1 MKILKI
7 PLPLIPAPRHA
18 PGFPT
23 RSGKRVLDAA
33 IQRYDFVVFSN
44 IDLIQAQV
52 IGLSM
57 ENLTD
62 NYDVAVIGG
71 GHAGCEAALAC
82 ARMGCRTI
90 LFNINL
96 DSIALMSCNPAIGG
110 LAKGQLVKEIDAL
123 GGEMGKVTDKTA
135 VHFRML
141 NASKGPAVHS
151 SRMQCD
157 KQLYRLTMKAVVENQ
172 PNLYIR
178 QAMIE
183 SLVIE
188 DGTVIG
194 VLDQSEHFYG
204 AKKVVITTGTFL
216 NGLVHVG
223 ASQIPSGRAGEL
235 ASIGLAK
242 NLKNL
247 GFDIGRMK
255 TGTPPRLCASSIDF
269 SRLERQD
276 SDPSPQPFS
285 FTTKALRT
293 ERLPSYFSATSAET
307 HRVIRE
313 NIQHSPLYS
322 GIIKG
327 VSARYCPSLEDKV
340 MRFSER
346 ESHPVVLEHEG
357 LDTQEVYAKGLGNCL
372 PLELQYKIVRSV
384 KGLEQAQ
391 IMRPA
396 YAIEYDFVQP
406 TQLKPTL
413 ETKLV
418 DGLYLAGQINGT
430 SGYEE
435 AAAQGL
441 WAGINAACAVQG
453 APAFIL
459 DRSEAYMAV
468 MIDDLVTR
476 GVDEPYRMFTS
487 RAEYRL
493 ILREDNAT
501 IRLMGKGCELGLI
514 ERAHYLEL
522 HDKIKKIEQGI
533 EHLKA
538 SSINPTPE
546 INEALAK
553 IPSPPLNNHSTL
565 HGLLKRHEISYDN
578 LTGFPGWEPQD
589 DSFVKQQIEIET
601 KYEGYIKRQFD
612 AVKKLKDQEK
622 KKIPP
627 DFDYNCVPGLS
638 NELKAKLTK
647 IAPQTLGQM
656 ERIIGMTEGAISA
669 VLIMM
674 KKQELSKDC

>member
-1 MKILKI
+1 
-7 PLPLIPAPRHA
+7 
-18 PGFPT
+18 
-23 RSGKRVLDAA
+23 
-33 IQRYDFVVFSN
+33 
-44 IDLIQAQV
+44 
-52 IGLSM
+52 M

-82 ARMGCRTI
+82 ARMGCRTM

-157 KQLYRLTMKAVVENQ
+157 KQLYRLTMKTVVENQ

-235 ASIGLAK
+235 ASIGLAN
-242 NLKNL
+242 NLKGL

-276 SDPSPQPFS
+276 SDPDPQPFS

-357 LDTQEVYAKGLGNCL
+357 LDTQEIYAKGLGNCL

-384 KGLEQAQ
+384 KGLESAE

-501 IRLMGKGCELGLI
+501 IRLMGKGSELGLI

-522 HDKIKKIEQGI
+522 QDKIKKIEQGI
-533 EHLKA
+533 EHLKV

-546 INEALAK
+546 INETLAK

-565 HGLLKRHEISYDN
+565 HGLLKRHEISYDT
-578 LTGFPGWEPQD
+578 LAGFPGWEPQND
-589 DSFVKQQIEIET
+589 FFVKQQIEIET

-638 NELKAKLTK
+638 NELKTKLTK

-656 ERIIGMTEGAISA
+656 ERIPGMTEGAISA

>member
-1 MKILKI
+1 
-7 PLPLIPAPRHA
+7 LPNNLI
-18 PGFPT
+18 
-23 RSGKRVLDAA
+23 
-33 IQRYDFVVFSN
+33 
-44 IDLIQAQV
+44 
-52 IGLSM
+52 
-57 ENLTD
+57 D

-82 ARMGCRTI
+82 ARMGGRTI

-172 PNLYIR
+172 QNLYIR
-178 QAMIE
+178 QAMVE

-188 DGTVIG
+188 NGVIKG
-194 VLDQSEHFYG
+194 VLDQSGHYYG
-204 AKKVVITTGTFL
+204 AKKVIITTGTFL

-223 ASQIPSGRAGEL
+223 ASQTPSGRAGEL
-235 ASIGLAK
+235 ASIGLAQ
-242 NLKNL
+242 NLKQL

-255 TGTPPRLCASSIDF
+255 TGTPPRLRASSIDF

-276 SDPSPQPFS
+276 SDPEPQPFS
-285 FTTKALRT
+285 FTTRTLRP
-293 ERLPSYFSATSAET
+293 ERLPSYFAATSAET

-313 NIQHSPLYS
+313 NIQFSPLYS
-322 GIIKG
+322 GVIKG

-340 MRFSER
+340 MRFGER

-357 LDTQEVYAKGLGNCL
+357 LDTQEIYAKGLGNCL
-372 PLELQYKIVRSV
+372 PLELQYQIVRSV
-384 KGLEQAQ
+384 KGLENAQ

-406 TQLKPTL
+406 TQLKPSL

-418 DGLYLAGQINGT
+418 SGLYLAGQINGT

-441 WAGINAACAVQG
+441 WAGINAFRAVQG
-453 APAFIL
+453 SPSFIL

-493 ILREDNAT
+493 ILREDNAV
-501 IRLMGKGCELGLI
+501 IRLMGKGCELGLVDQ
-514 ERAHYLEL
+514 AQYLAL
-522 HDKIKKIEQGI
+522 QDKIKKIEQGI

-538 SSINPTPE
+538 SPIKPTAAT
-546 INEALAK
+546 NEQLAGLNT
-553 IPSPPLNNHSTL
+553 PPLNNHTTL
-565 HGLLKRHEISYDN
+565 YGLLKRYELSYDN
-578 LTGFPGWEPQD
+578 LAGFPGWEPQTD
-589 DSFVKQQIEIET
+589 TFVKQQIEIET

-612 AVKKLKDQEK
+612 AVKKLKEQEK

-627 DFDYNCVPGLS
+627 DFDYSTVPGLS
-638 NELKAKLTK
+638 NELQVKLIR
-647 IAPQTLGQM
+647 IAPATIGQM
-656 ERIIGMTEGAISA
+656 ERIPGMTEGAISA

-674 KKQELSKDC
+674 KKQELSGC

>member
-1 MKILKI
+1 MI
-7 PLPLIPAPRHA
+7 
-18 PGFPT
+18 
-23 RSGKRVLDAA
+23 
-33 IQRYDFVVFSN
+33 
-44 IDLIQAQV
+44 
-52 IGLSM
+52 
-57 ENLTD
+57 D
-62 NYDVAVIGG
+62 NYDVLVIGG
-71 GHAGCEAALAC
+71 GHAGCEAALAS

-172 PNLYIR
+172 QNLNIR
-178 QAMIE
+178 QAMVE

-188 DGTVIG
+188 NGTIKG
-194 VLDQSEHFYG
+194 VLDQSGYFYG
-204 AKKVVITTGTFL
+204 AKKVIITTGTFL
-216 NGLVHVG
+216 NGLVYIG
-223 ASQIPSGRAGEL
+223 ASQKRSGRAGEL
-235 ASIGLAK
+235 ASIGLAN
-242 NLKNL
+242 NLKGL

-255 TGTPPRLCASSIDF
+255 TGTPPRLRASSIDF
-269 SRLERQD
+269 SQLERQD
-276 SDPSPQPFS
+276 SDPDPQPFS
-285 FTTKALRT
+285 FTTSVLRP

-322 GIIKG
+322 GVIKG

-340 MRFSER
+340 MRFGER

-418 DGLYLAGQINGT
+418 AGLYLAGQINGT

-441 WAGINAACAVQG
+441 WAGINAARAIQG
-453 APAFIL
+453 APPFIL

-493 ILREDNAT
+493 ILREDNAV

-514 ERAHYLEL
+514 DREHYLSL
-522 HDKIKKIEQGI
+522 QNKILQIEQGI
-533 EHLKA
+533 ARLKA
-538 SSINPTPE
+538 ASINPTPE
-546 INEALAK
+546 INETLAK
-553 IPSPPLNNHSTL
+553 IPSPPLNNHTTL
-565 HGLLKRHEISYDN
+565 YGLLKRYEISYDK
-578 LTGFPGWEPQD
+578 LAGFPGWEPEND
-589 DSFVKQQIEIET
+589 FFVKQQIEIET

-622 KKIPP
+622 KKIPA
-627 DFDYNCVPGLS
+627 DFDYSSVHGLS
-638 NELKAKLTK
+638 NELKTKLTK

-656 ERIIGMTEGAISA
+656 ERIPGMTEGAISA

-674 KKQELSKDC
+674 KKMELTTK

>member
-1 MKILKI
+1 
-7 PLPLIPAPRHA
+7 LI
-18 PGFPT
+18 
-23 RSGKRVLDAA
+23 
-33 IQRYDFVVFSN
+33 
-44 IDLIQAQV
+44 
-52 IGLSM
+52 
-57 ENLTD
+57 D
-62 NYDVAVIGG
+62 NYDVLVIGG
-71 GHAGCEAALAC
+71 GHAGCEAALAA

-188 DGTVIG
+188 DGQVIG

-223 ASQIPSGRAGEL
+223 ASQTPSGRAGEL
-235 ASIGLAK
+235 ASIGLAN
-242 NLKNL
+242 NLKRL

-276 SDPSPQPFS
+276 SDPDPQPFS
-285 FTTKALRT
+285 FTTKALRP

-313 NIQHSPLYS
+313 NIQCSPLYS

-372 PLELQYKIVRSV
+372 PLELQYQIVRSV

-418 DGLYLAGQINGT
+418 QGLYLAGQINGT

-441 WAGINAACAVQG
+441 WAGINAARAVQG

-493 ILREDNAT
+493 ILREDNAV

-514 ERAHYLEL
+514 DRAHYLDL
-522 HDKIKKIEQGI
+522 QDKIKRIEQGI
-533 EHLKA
+533 EHLK
-538 SSINPTPE
+538 SSPVNPSAETNEKLAVLNTP
-546 INEALAK
+546 
-553 IPSPPLNNHSTL
+553 SLNNHTTL
-565 HGLLKRHEISYDN
+565 HGLLKRYELSYDS
-578 LTGFPGWEPQD
+578 LAGFPGWEPQP

-627 DFDYNCVPGLS
+627 DFDYNSVPGLS
-638 NELKAKLTK
+638 NELKAKLIK

-674 KKQELSKDC
+674 KKNELINDSKKEKDKTS